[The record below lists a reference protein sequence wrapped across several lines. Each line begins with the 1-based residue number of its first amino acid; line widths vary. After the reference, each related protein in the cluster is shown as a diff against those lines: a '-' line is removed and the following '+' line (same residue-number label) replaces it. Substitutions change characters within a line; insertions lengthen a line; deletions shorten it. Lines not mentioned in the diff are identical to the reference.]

1 MNLYHNCVVINI
13 TQILGNGS
21 IVGLYICYHNCSY
34 IPKFYTV
41 YFLWCIIICI
51 SVGDV

>member
-13 TQILGNGS
+13 TQILGGGS

-34 IPKFYTV
+34 LSFILFTFHGV
-41 YFLWCIIICI
+41 
-51 SVGDV
+51 